1 MLQAAKQHTHRILR
15 GFSRSYMNST
25 AHEAL
30 FAHRPSKPGTKVS
43 PQGYGRLVESGP
55 GRAAGSLMTQDLSM
69 TMFNHKWFPQ
79 SLHLSSGAGPAAILA
94 AQDLGNTK
102 PRLYQYQRR
111 GHSFGCETVTDGLVV
126 FKWLMLQ
133 SLLL

>member
-30 FAHRPSKPGTKVS
+30 FAHRPSKPGIKVS